1 MKRVFAILIVAAVA
15 ISISLMI
22 LPVSAAKAVDRV
34 TIYLNDEPSVEPPKA
49 VKVGSVNELKH
60 YLDEYHQGI
69 GLDFDRYDKAFFQES
84 VLLFTLAKTT
94 GSSPCFEI
102 FSVEETETSINVKLT
117 REDMPTTPDMASWI
131 LVVEMDRDAPERE
144 ILVDS
149 LSVATAPYRRVSD
162 HVFVNDI
169 CTICGAIAPIQFT
182 DVQKSAWY
190 ADAVT
195 YAAERGLMRGVG
207 DGQFAPEE
215 TMTRAML
222 VTVLWRYVG
231 SPEEWSNSFRD
242 VRAGQWY
249 TQAVSWAAK
258 NGIVNGT
265 SPTTFDPDSNMTR
278 AMLVTVLWRLDG
290 NPAPKSMNSF
300 KDVPGGQWYTEAVA
314 WASENG
320 VVDGVGNNLFDPD
333 GNVTRE
339 QIAAIMYRYAG
350 KKGYDTTK
358 RADLSKYPDAGQV
371 SSYAKEALSW
381 ANAEGL
387 INGTNN
393 GKGDVLDPKGS
404 ATRAQV
410 ATILMR
416 YVENI
421 LQK

>member
-1 MKRVFAILIVAAVA
+1 MKHAFKKIMAFLLVIAMVISVLPSVFAAG
-15 ISISLMI
+15 
-22 LPVSAAKAVDRV
+22 
-34 TIYLNDEPSVEPPKA
+34 YVEPFKD
-49 VKVGSVNELKH
+49 VKESDWFYEGVKFAAQN
-60 YLDEYHQGI
+60 
-69 GLDFDRYDKAFFQES
+69 GLFD
-84 VLLFTLAKTT
+84 
-94 GSSPCFEI
+94 
-102 FSVEETETSINVKLT
+102 
-117 REDMPTTPDMASWI
+117 
-131 LVVEMDRDAPERE
+131 
-144 ILVDS
+144 
-149 LSVATAPYRRVSD
+149 
-162 HVFVNDI
+162 
-169 CTICGAIAPIQFT
+169 
-182 DVQKSAWY
+182 
-190 ADAVT
+190 
-195 YAAERGLMRGVG
+195 
-207 DGQFAPEE
+207 
-215 TMTRAML
+215 
-222 VTVLWRYVG
+222 
-231 SPEEWSNSFRD
+231 
-242 VRAGQWY
+242 
-249 TQAVSWAAK
+249 
-258 NGIVNGT
+258 GT

-290 NPAPKSMNSF
+290 KPAPKSMNSF

-416 YVENI
+416 YAENI
-421 LQK
+421 VQK

>member
-1 MKRVFAILIVAAVA
+1 MNLLKRTRKLRTWAISLLIVVA
-15 ISISLMI
+15 LLSISLMI

-102 FSVEETETSINVKLT
+102 FSVEEMETSINVKLT

-182 DVQKSAWY
+182 DVQESAWY

-222 VTVLWRYVG
+222 VTVLWRYSG
-231 SPEEWSNSFRD
+231 EPEAS
-242 VRAGQWY
+242 
-249 TQAVSWAAK
+249 K
-258 NGIVNGT
+258 
-265 SPTTFDPDSNMTR
+265 
-278 AMLVTVLWRLDG
+278 
-290 NPAPKSMNSF
+290 KSQF
-300 KDVPGGQWYTEAVA
+300 VDVPNGSYYTEAVA
-314 WASENG
+314 WAAEQKIVYGTSSNC
-320 VVDGVGNNLFDPD
+320 FDPN
-333 GNVTRE
+333 GAITRE
-339 QIAAIMYRYAG
+339 QLATILFRFNVEDVGEMLDGEDFSRFADGTMVQDYAVKAMQWAITE
-350 KKGYDTTK
+350 K
-358 RADLSKYPDAGQV
+358 
-371 SSYAKEALSW
+371 
-381 ANAEGL
+381 L
-387 INGTNN
+387 ILGSNEQNRLYLN
-393 GKGDVLDPKGS
+393 PQSS
-404 ATRAQV
+404 ATRSQV
-410 ATILMR
+410 AAILMR
-416 YVENI
+416 YLENTMN
-421 LQK
+421 QHNA

>member
-22 LPVSAAKAVDRV
+22 LPVSAAKTVDRV

-102 FSVEETETSINVKLT
+102 FSVEEMETSINVKLT

-131 LVVEMDRDAPERE
+131 LVVEMDRNAPERE

-182 DVQKSAWY
+182 DVQESAWY

-195 YAAERGLMRGVG
+195 YATERGLMRGVG

-222 VTVLWRYVG
+222 VAL
-231 SPEEWSNSFRD
+231 F
-242 VRAGQWY
+242 
-249 TQAVSWAAK
+249 
-258 NGIVNGT
+258 
-265 SPTTFDPDSNMTR
+265 
-278 AMLVTVLWRLDG
+278 
-290 NPAPKSMNSF
+290 
-300 KDVPGGQWYTEAVA
+300 GGA
-314 WASENG
+314 
-320 VVDGVGNNLFDPD
+320 
-333 GNVTRE
+333 R
-339 QIAAIMYRYAG
+339 G
-350 KKGYDTTK
+350 K
-358 RADLSKYPDAGQV
+358 
-371 SSYAKEALSW
+371 
-381 ANAEGL
+381 
-387 INGTNN
+387 
-393 GKGDVLDPKGS
+393 
-404 ATRAQV
+404 
-410 ATILMR
+410 
-416 YVENI
+416 
-421 LQK
+421 

>member
-1 MKRVFAILIVAAVA
+1 MNLLKRTRKLRTWAISLLIVVA
-15 ISISLMI
+15 LLSISLMI

-60 YLDEYHQGI
+60 YLDEYHQGL

-102 FSVEETETSINVKLT
+102 FSVEEMETSINVKLT

-182 DVQKSAWY
+182 DVQESAWY

-222 VTVLWRYVG
+222 VTVLWRYSG
-231 SPEEWSNSFRD
+231 EPEAS
-242 VRAGQWY
+242 
-249 TQAVSWAAK
+249 K
-258 NGIVNGT
+258 
-265 SPTTFDPDSNMTR
+265 
-278 AMLVTVLWRLDG
+278 
-290 NPAPKSMNSF
+290 KSQF
-300 KDVPGGQWYTEAVA
+300 VDVPNGSYYTEAVA
-314 WASENG
+314 WAAEQKIVYGTSSNC
-320 VVDGVGNNLFDPD
+320 FDPN
-333 GNVTRE
+333 GAITRE
-339 QIAAIMYRYAG
+339 QLATILFRFNVEDVGEMLDGEDFSRFADGTMVQDYAVKAMQWAITE
-350 KKGYDTTK
+350 K
-358 RADLSKYPDAGQV
+358 
-371 SSYAKEALSW
+371 
-381 ANAEGL
+381 L
-387 INGTNN
+387 ILGSNEQNRLYLN
-393 GKGDVLDPKGS
+393 PQSS
-404 ATRAQV
+404 ATRSQV
-410 ATILMR
+410 AAILMR
-416 YVENI
+416 YLENTMN
-421 LQK
+421 QHNA